1 MDAALPGDLPAE
13 ALPAFQAYRAM
24 EASKAR
30 HFQHLE
36 RMQQTVAAGGRA
48 GLAEKAMLDSLL
60 SEHDACVKAFS
71 ESFRRLAA
79 DNPGASQVLMSC
91 LSTLNASLG
100 RAGQAGAGGKP
111 A

>member
-1 MDAALPGDLPAE
+1 MDSTLPGELPAE

-30 HFQHLE
+30 HFEHLE

-48 GLAEKAMLDSLL
+48 GLAEKAMLDRLL

-71 ESFRRLAA
+71 ESFRQLAA
-79 DNPGASQVLMSC
+79 SNPGASQALMSC
-91 LSTLNASLG
+91 LSTINASLG
-100 RAGQAGAGGKP
+100 SAGPAVAGKHN
-111 A
+111 